1 MRLVLSASALYL
13 LSAIVL
19 LMWSPF
25 LRALGKVVPTMFWLL
40 NRDAHD
46 FRLFSLQFLARPA
59 QESISAIPTTTIR
72 STLSPCLYLF
82 WFPLQLR
89 SFFIPRISISH
100 SFIHL
105 FCILTAL
112 IAVVYSAY
120 TCLLISTYI
129 LIPPRCRPKPPLLIT
144 TRTQSFKMQIPIS
157 LAFYLLATS
166 ASAFPIGF
174 GLEIRKLSNPNCSAA
189 SATAAATAAAA
200 SPTVVSQ
207 ANSAAVGSSA
217 SVLSPS
223 TYNAIQI
230 STGTAGNSK
239 ANADA
244 LFSAIDQSNLAGV
257 SAEDLKIIQDTH
269 DAAENA
275 ETEAFNPAIAAASG
289 DAATALQV
297 RYSIHGLKKTLLI
310 EAERKNR

>member
-1 MRLVLSASALYL
+1 
-13 LSAIVL
+13 
-19 LMWSPF
+19 
-25 LRALGKVVPTMFWLL
+25 
-40 NRDAHD
+40 
-46 FRLFSLQFLARPA
+46 
-59 QESISAIPTTTIR
+59 
-72 STLSPCLYLF
+72 
-82 WFPLQLR
+82 
-89 SFFIPRISISH
+89 
-100 SFIHL
+100 
-105 FCILTAL
+105 
-112 IAVVYSAY
+112 
-120 TCLLISTYI
+120 
-129 LIPPRCRPKPPLLIT
+129 
-144 TRTQSFKMQIPIS
+144 MQIPIS

-189 SATAAATAAAA
+189 SATAAATAATA
-200 SPTVVSQ
+200 SPTVASQ
-207 ANSAAVGSSA
+207 AKSAAVGSSA

-257 SAEDLKIIQDTH
+257 SAEDLKVIQDTH

-289 DAATALQV
+289 AAATALQNGKIANKV
-297 RYSIHGLKKTLLI
+297 LKLTAEVLGLQIKQAQGTDESSDI
-310 EAERKNR
+310 TAETTKLNNNIALDTKAAGQAMTPVSFDATIG